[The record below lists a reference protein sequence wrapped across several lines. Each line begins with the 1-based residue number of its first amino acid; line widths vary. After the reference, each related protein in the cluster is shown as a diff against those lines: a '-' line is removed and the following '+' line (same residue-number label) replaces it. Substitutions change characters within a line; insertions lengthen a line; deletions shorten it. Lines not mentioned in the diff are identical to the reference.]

1 MISDEG
7 LCSKKQHLCVKRM
20 KLILSELQT
29 HRWTVSSGM
38 LLLEYLLPAVIVS
51 EVVPLFTLR
60 KTNFLMHWKN
70 AMIIFTHF
78 KHERSC
84 WRPFFFF
91 FSWHT
96 YLENR
101 QRLFACFF
109 KIVPR
114 AAANSSV
121 HGGELKSQHLSNNI
135 KPLDLCTHTHS
146 VTVPHPD
153 WPLPPLYTPLLWLHD
168 VWGQVWPCVLAGD
181 KLPSSTV

>member
-7 LCSKKQHLCVKRM
+7 LGSKKQHLCVKRM

-60 KTNFLMHWKN
+60 KTNFLMHGKN

-91 FSWHT
+91 FLGIHT
-96 YLENR
+96 LKTDKGSSLAFSRLYLVLLLIA
-101 QRLFACFF
+101 Q
-109 KIVPR
+109 
-114 AAANSSV
+114 
-121 HGGELKSQHLSNNI
+121 
-135 KPLDLCTHTHS
+135 CTEVS
-146 VTVPHPD
+146 
-153 WPLPPLYTPLLWLHD
+153 
-168 VWGQVWPCVLAGD
+168 
-181 KLPSSTV
+181 